1 MNNSKANSE
10 AKIFYKFL
18 NDWLEFVFDGAVYDI
33 PTLDSCISQQNSV
46 ITKPT

>member
-18 NDWLEFVFDGAVYDI
+18 NDWLEFVFDGAAYDM
-33 PTLDSCISQQNSV
+33 PWTSGDMDCRLLDKIFNF
-46 ITKPT
+46 